1 MYVYLVWYLSGAR
14 GATLLKV
21 VDSEEKAEAEA
32 ENCEK
37 RTGYDSYYTEEE
49 VE

>member
-1 MYVYLVWYLSGAR
+1 MYVYLVWYLSGTK

-21 VDSEEKAEAEA
+21 VDSEEKAEAA
-32 ENCEK
+32 AKNCEK
-37 RTGYDSYYTEEE
+37 RSGYDSFYTVEE